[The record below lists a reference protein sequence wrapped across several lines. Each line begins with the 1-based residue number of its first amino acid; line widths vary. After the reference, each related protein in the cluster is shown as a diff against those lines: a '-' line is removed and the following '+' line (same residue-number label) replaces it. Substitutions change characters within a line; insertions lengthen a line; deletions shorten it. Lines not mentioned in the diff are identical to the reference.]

1 MTDGVRVGQVW
12 ADNDKRA
19 RGRTVRVDSVDARWA
34 YCTVLTPAN
43 GPRPGRVGR
52 QTRIDRDRMKPTSTG
67 YQLVSENGESHG

>member
-19 RGRTVRVDSVDARWA
+19 LGRTVRVDSVDARWA
-34 YCTVLTPAN
+34 YCTVLTPAA
-43 GPRPGRVGR
+43 GATRTG
-52 QTRIDRDRMKPTSTG
+52 QKTRIDRDRMKPTSTG